1 MKKITVLHVISG
13 LSLGGAEMMLFKLL
27 KNIDDNRF
35 DSIVVSLTSNG
46 DLAPKIRELKIPVYF
61 LNMKKGVSS
70 FKAVT
75 EYRNIILKYRPDII
89 QAWMYHANV
98 FSAIM
103 KALTPKHYLLFNIR
117 TSLSNVKINKV
128 ITRSLIWA
136 NAKLSKISN
145 GIINN
150 SKLSIEQHKKIG
162 FRKDKNFYIPNG
174 FDLCVFKPNQAY
186 YEKFRE
192 QYNLKR
198 DCKLVGLF
206 ARYHQCKN
214 HKGFLK
220 VAKILLENCSKE
232 NISIKFVLAGEGCD
246 KSNNELIREI
256 EEQNLSKHVLLLG
269 KVNSAEVLPCLDIH
283 LLTSYEEGF
292 PNAIGEAMSCGIP
305 CISSNV
311 GDCKNIISRFGGVAE
326 INDYTSLAKISF
338 EALDFK
344 AENKKEI
351 REYIYKNYS
360 IKKIVN
366 EYEKLY
372 SGIINQKESW

>member
-1 MKKITVLHVISG
+1 M
-13 LSLGGAEMMLFKLL
+13 
-27 KNIDDNRF
+27 
-35 DSIVVSLTSNG
+35 
-46 DLAPKIRELKIPVYF
+46 
-61 LNMKKGVSS
+61 
-70 FKAVT
+70 
-75 EYRNIILKYRPDII
+75 
-89 QAWMYHANV
+89 
-98 FSAIM
+98 
-103 KALTPKHYLLFNIR
+103 
-117 TSLSNVKINKV
+117 
-128 ITRSLIWA
+128 
-136 NAKLSKISN
+136 
-145 GIINN
+145 
-150 SKLSIEQHKKIG
+150 
-162 FRKDKNFYIPNG
+162 
-174 FDLCVFKPNQAY
+174 
-186 YEKFRE
+186 
-192 QYNLKR
+192 
-198 DCKLVGLF
+198 GLF